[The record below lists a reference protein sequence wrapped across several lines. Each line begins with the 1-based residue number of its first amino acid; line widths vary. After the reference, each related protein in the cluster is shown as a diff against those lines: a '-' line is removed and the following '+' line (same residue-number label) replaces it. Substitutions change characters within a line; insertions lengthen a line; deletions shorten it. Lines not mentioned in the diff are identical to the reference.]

1 MFGSINEDINGT
13 MCTHFIEL
21 YTPLME
27 NGQSVSLCIG
37 LAEGFAANLIVGLP
51 FGIRARL
58 VIYLADSYVFSQTF
72 QRTFPIEY
80 LPAISLST
88 VPHPDNVSIPTFLTS
103 PFDPIPDPM
112 VNLPNQEK

>member
-1 MFGSINEDINGT
+1 
-13 MCTHFIEL
+13 
-21 YTPLME
+21 ME
-27 NGQSVSLCIG
+27 NGRSVSLRIG

-88 VPHPDNVSIPTFLTS
+88 VPRPDNVSIPTFLTS